1 MNFTIVLYAAPYSS
15 QASLSAL
22 RFAQAAIDAGHSL
35 VRVFFYYDG
44 VHNTNAL
51 SVVPQ
56 DEIDLVK
63 GWNILLTEQQIDAV
77 SCVSSALR
85 RGILDGQEAARYERS
100 GGNLLSSVALS
111 GLGQLLD
118 ATLRSDR
125 VISFGA

>member
-1 MNFTIVLYAAPYSS
+1 MKFTIVLHAAPNSG

-22 RFAQAAIDAGHSL
+22 RFAQAAIASGHSIQ
-35 VRVFFYYDG
+35 RVFFYNDG
-44 VHNTNAL
+44 VYNTNAL

-56 DEIDLVK
+56 DENDLVQSWHK
-63 GWNILLTEQQIDAV
+63 LLTDQHIDAV

-85 RGILDGQEAARYERS
+85 RGILDSREAERYERS
-100 GGNLLSSVALS
+100 GSNLLGSVALS

-118 ATLRSDR
+118 AVLHSDR